1 MDTQNLRTFILLS
14 NLKNFTHTA
23 DQLFVA
29 QSTVTNR
36 IAELEKEL
44 GKKLFIRNK
53 KNLVLTEEGKI
64 FLNYAKRIIELE
76 ESSIHEMNSSSYYR
90 DTLRI
95 GTAHTIYECHL
106 YPIMRAFLSTN
117 KNVAAKIVTG
127 HSLVLF
133 QMLQD
138 SLIDVAF
145 SYIPFQKAEYT
156 CRPYITDDLVL
167 ATMPGDNSYSE
178 GIRKK
183 DLDQLNYLFC
193 NFALQEVGLFI
204 RELFPPFYQFPFE
217 IDNST
222 KLIQYLL
229 DGMGC
234 SFLPKS
240 LVKPYLDEGSLISIP
255 LLDFETPK
263 INSYYLYRTD
273 NHVVGYLLDILKS
286 GTAPG

>member
-1 MDTQNLRTFILLS
+1 LDTQNLRTFILLA

-23 DQLFVA
+23 NQLFIA

-44 GKKLFIRNK
+44 GKQLFFRNK
-53 KNLVLTEEGKI
+53 KNISLTEEGQI
-64 FLNYAKRIIELE
+64 FLNYAKRIVDLE
-76 ESSIHEMNSSSYYR
+76 ESSIHEMNSASYYH

-95 GTAHTIYECHL
+95 GTPHTVYECHL
-106 YPIMRAFLSTN
+106 YPIISSFLKTN
-117 KNVAAKIVTG
+117 PEVAVKIITG
-127 HSLVLF
+127 HSLTLL

-138 SLIDVAF
+138 GLLDIVF
-145 SYIPFQKAEYT
+145 SYIPYQKTEYVCT
-156 CRPYITDDLVL
+156 PYVTDELVL
-167 ATMPGDNSYSE
+167 VTGPQNKIYSE
-178 GIRKK
+178 GIRKGE
-183 DLDQLNYLFC
+183 LVQLNYLFC

-204 RELFPPFYQFPFE
+204 RELFPPFYQFAFE

-229 DGMGC
+229 DGTGY

-240 LVKPYLDEGSLISIP
+240 LVKPYLETGALLSIS

-263 INSYYLYRTD
+263 INSYRIYKTT
-273 NHVVGYLLDILKS
+273 NVVVNKILEKTS
-286 GTAPG
+286 IHN

>member
-36 IAELEKEL
+36 IAELEKEM
-44 GKKLFIRNK
+44 GKKLFNRNK
-53 KNLVLTEEGKI
+53 KNLMLTEEGKI

-76 ESSIHEMNSSSYYR
+76 ESSIHEMNSSTYYQE
-90 DTLRI
+90 TLRI
-95 GTAHTIYECHL
+95 GTPHTIYECHL
-106 YPIMRAFLSTN
+106 YPIIRTFLLN
-117 KNVAAKIVTG
+117 NHKNIATKIVTG

-138 SLIDVAF
+138 GLLDIAF
-145 SYIPFQKAEYT
+145 SYIPFQKSEYT
-156 CRPYITDDLVL
+156 CCPFITDELVL
-167 ATMPGDNSYSE
+167 VTSPKNDVYTE
-178 GIRKK
+178 GIAKG
-183 DLDQLNYLFC
+183 DLIHLNYLFC

-204 RELFPPFYQFPFE
+204 RELFPPVYQFPFE

-229 DGMGC
+229 DGIGY

-240 LVKPYLDEGSLISIP
+240 LVNPYLNDGSLISIS
-255 LLDFETPK
+255 LLDFETPI
-263 INSYYLYRTD
+263 INSYYLYKTD
-273 NHVVGYLLDILKS
+273 NLLAKNVIKGFNL
-286 GTAPG
+286 